1 MTLSMSYTNLALTL
15 AMSLHS
21 RLGNDSLL
29 NSLTEDLT
37 QLIMVKYYETTV
49 KGSQFSRIANL
60 YKNVSVTS
68 PEDKRTVYQLK
79 IQLGNTEP
87 KAGEAELEHIENLL
101 SSIEKHVANRVY
113 YQNLSLQQFMHN
125 LREQEQAEEDDWQ
138 EAQYEARHAMERQ
151 RLELW

>member
-21 RLGNDSLL
+21 RVGNGSLL

-37 QLIMVKYYETTV
+37 QLIVVKYYETTV
-49 KGSQFSRIANL
+49 KGSQFSRIAKL
-60 YKNVSVTS
+60 YKNLSVTS

-113 YQNLSLQQFMHN
+113 YRDISLQKFMHN
-125 LREQEQAEEDDWQ
+125 LREQEQADEDDWQ

-151 RLELW
+151 RLGLW

>member
-1 MTLSMSYTNLALTL
+1 
-15 AMSLHS
+15 
-21 RLGNDSLL
+21 
-29 NSLTEDLT
+29 
-37 QLIMVKYYETTV
+37 
-49 KGSQFSRIANL
+49 
-60 YKNVSVTS
+60 VTS

-113 YQNLSLQQFMHN
+113 YRDISLQKFMHN
-125 LREQEQAEEDDWQ
+125 LREQEQADEDDWQ

-151 RLELW
+151 RLGLW